1 MAFKTLA
8 AAVLLLN
15 LYAAPAVFAN
25 AQHDPAASACAQDGR
40 AQAGGYWL
48 DATVARSAN
57 AWTLTPQTNLRF
69 APKQYGGAAVPGT
82 GHIHLYLNG
91 QLIGPITHAGP
102 VSLPL
107 LDRETYVVKL
117 ALTTSDHNEANFGVC
132 REVRIA
138 APSSTDDGQA
148 PTSTHLKKGRA

>member
-1 MAFKTLA
+1 MTFKTFTA
-8 AAVLLLN
+8 AAFLMSLCLAPGI
-15 LYAAPAVFAN
+15 AAN
-25 AQHDPAASACAQDGR
+25 EQHGSTAPACAQDGR
-40 AQAGGYWL
+40 AEARGYWL
-48 DATVARSAN
+48 DAKLTRNVN
-57 AWTLTPQTNLRF
+57 GWLLTPQTNIQF
-69 APKQYGGAAVPGT
+69 APDQYGGAAVPGT

-91 QLIGPITHAGP
+91 TLIGPITHAGP

-138 APSSTDDGQA
+138 VPAIN
-148 PTSTHLKKGRA
+148 K

>member
-1 MAFKTLA
+1 MAFKTLMTA
-8 AAVLLLN
+8 AILMSLGLASGVAAN
-15 LYAAPAVFAN
+15 EPHGSAAP
-25 AQHDPAASACAQDGR
+25 ACAQDGR
-40 AQAGGYWL
+40 AEAGGYRL
-48 DATVARSAN
+48 DAKLTRNAN
-57 AWTLTPQTNLRF
+57 AWLLTPQTNIQF

-91 QLIGPITHAGP
+91 TLIGPITHAGP

-138 APSSTDDGQA
+138 APVING
-148 PTSTHLKKGRA
+148 

>member
-1 MAFKTLA
+1 MAFKTLMTA
-8 AAVLLLN
+8 AILMSLGLASGVAAN
-15 LYAAPAVFAN
+15 EPHGSAAP
-25 AQHDPAASACAQDGR
+25 ACAQDGR
-40 AQAGGYWL
+40 AEAGGYWL
-48 DATVARSAN
+48 DAKLTRNAN
-57 AWTLTPQTNLRF
+57 AWLLTPQTNIQF
-69 APKQYGGAAVPGT
+69 APEQYGGAAVPGT

-91 QLIGPITHAGP
+91 TLIGPITHAGP

-138 APSSTDDGQA
+138 APVING
-148 PTSTHLKKGRA
+148 

>member
-1 MAFKTLA
+1 MAFKTFMA
-8 AAVLLLN
+8 AALLASLCLAPGIAAN
-15 LYAAPAVFAN
+15 EHHGSAAPG
-25 AQHDPAASACAQDGR
+25 CAQDGR
-40 AQAGGYWL
+40 AEAGGYWL
-48 DATVARSAN
+48 DAKLTRSGN
-57 AWTLTPQTNLRF
+57 AWILMPQTNIQF

-91 QLIGPITHAGP
+91 KLIGPITHAGP

-132 REVRIA
+132 REVRVA
-138 APSSTDDGQA
+138 APIID
-148 PTSTHLKKGRA
+148 K